1 MATALLLIDVQKVYT
16 TQGSPL
22 FVEGHEL
29 AIINMNRLVKA
40 YSNAGETI
48 IYVRHQHKKDGSD
61 SGRMFDYLGPPA
73 ELGFVEN
80 TKDVDYDPALTVIS
94 PALHIVKQR
103 YSCFPGTGL
112 AEILQ
117 QKRVDTIVVT
127 GFMTNYCC
135 ETTARHAHD
144 LDHFV
149 DFVMDATG
157 CPDLSKDIT
166 QDKIKA
172 IVAASLQGGFARVKS
187 TDDVLKNIP

>member
-29 AIINMNRLVKA
+29 AIVNMNRLVKA

-80 TKDVDYDPALTVIS
+80 TKDVEYDPALTVIS

-135 ETTARHAHD
+135 ETTARQAHD
-144 LDHFV
+144 LDYFV

-157 CPDLSKDIT
+157 CPDLSEDVT

-172 IVAASLQGGFARVKS
+172 IVGASLRGGFARVQS
-187 TDDVLKNIP
+187 TDDILKNFP